1 MERLEPGNAL
11 QTNVS
16 SMFFTSMNENHGQPD
31 GCGFTQPV
39 NAPTAKYADASE
51 ANIVTPKHKA
61 KAR

>member
-1 MERLEPGNAL
+1 
-11 QTNVS
+11 
-16 SMFFTSMNENHGQPD
+16 MFFTSMNENHGQPD